1 MQPSTP
7 SALPA
12 PGPRHPFGP
21 SLPSRRAFWS
31 VAIRFPNVTPY
42 PHPYTYPTLTPAND
56 PTPTSPNGHTL
67 QRPNAAPWHPYPG
80 LCLPSAMPRHVLAPT
95 LVVLGWS
102 GEQHRWR
109 GMPKLTAALR
119 QAAQEYPLYLSY
131 FQNCGYLETALLP
144 PPANAPANLQP
155 THTPAPT
162 PTLIEIPDT
171 LSLPPL
177 SPQLPLAVEIEK
189 TTLEPLLGA
198 GIHEIARV
206 KAEQWGG
213 LPPLV
218 VHNPPNENVRFDMRR
233 AEWEVIPNTGRPP
246 KVRTHLL
253 AFREQTPPCVFHVP
267 FSAVQRVCNGKYLGG
282 LPGDIIRMADYVY
295 NVTWE
300 LCR

>member
-1 MQPSTP
+1 MQPDTP
-7 SALPA
+7 QN
-12 PGPRHPFGP
+12 PFGP
-21 SLPSRRAFWS
+21 SLPSRRAFWC

-42 PHPYTYPTLTPAND
+42 PHPFSYPTFTAPATHAHAN
-56 PTPTSPNGHTL
+56 
-67 QRPNAAPWHPYPG
+67 RPNAAPWHPYPG

-109 GMPKLTAALR
+109 GMPRLLSQLR
-119 QAAQEYPLYLSY
+119 QAATAYPHWIQDL
-131 FQNCGYLETALLP
+131 QKCGYLPPDALP
-144 PPANAPANLQP
+144 PPANLQP
-155 THTPAPT
+155 AATPI
-162 PTLIEIPDT
+162 TLPDT
-171 LSLPPL
+171 LALPPL

-198 GIHEIARV
+198 GIHEIVRV
-206 KAEQWGG
+206 KAEQWGQ

-253 AFREQTPPCVFHVP
+253 AFCEQTPPCVFHVP
-267 FSAVQRVCNGKYLGG
+267 FSAVQRVCSGKYLGG

>member
-1 MQPSTP
+1 MTHSPT
-7 SALPA
+7 
-12 PGPRHPFGP
+12 PFGP

-31 VAIRFPNVTPY
+31 VAIRFPNADPY
-42 PHPYTYPTLTPAND
+42 PNPFTYPTFTAPATHAD
-56 PTPTSPNGHTL
+56 GH
-67 QRPNAAPWHPYPG
+67 RPNAAPWHPYPG

-109 GMPKLTAALR
+109 GMPKLTHSLR
-119 QAAQEYPLYLSY
+119 QAAQEYPLYLSH
-131 FQNCGYLETALLP
+131 FQKCGHLDAPPSPHALP
-144 PPANAPANLQP
+144 PPA
-155 THTPAPT
+155 TPC
-162 PTLIEIPDT
+162 TLPDT

-233 AEWEVIPNTGRPP
+233 AEWEVIRNTGRPP

-253 AFREQTPPCVFHVP
+253 AFCEQTPPCVFHVP
-267 FSAVQRVCNGKYLGG
+267 FAAVQRVCSGKYLGG
-282 LPGDIIRMADYVY
+282 LPGDITRMADYVY

-300 LCR
+300 LMK

>member
-7 SALPA
+7 TPTALRNLFSP
-12 PGPRHPFGP
+12 PG
-21 SLPSRRAFWS
+21 PSRRAFWS

-42 PHPYTYPTLTPAND
+42 PHPYTYPT
-56 PTPTSPNGHTL
+56 PTGPTHTNGHTL

-80 LCLPSAMPRHVLAPT
+80 LCLPSAMPRHMLAPT

-119 QAAQEYPLYLSY
+119 QAATAYPQYIAQ
-131 FQNCGYLETALLP
+131 FQNCGYLPPDALLP
-144 PPANAPANLQP
+144 PANLQ
-155 THTPAPT
+155 

-198 GIHEIARV
+198 GIHEVARV

-253 AFREQTPPCVFHVP
+253 AFCEQTPPCVFHVP
-267 FSAVQRVCNGKYLGG
+267 FGAVQRVCSGKYLGG

>member
-1 MQPSTP
+1 MQLYTP
-7 SALPA
+7 H
-12 PGPRHPFGP
+12 PRTPFGP

-42 PHPYTYPTLTPAND
+42 PHPYTYPTLTP
-56 PTPTSPNGHTL
+56 TPTGPTHTNGHTL

-119 QAAQEYPLYLSY
+119 QAAATYPQYLSQ
-131 FQNCGYLETALLP
+131 FQKCGYLPPDALP
-144 PPANAPANLQP
+144 PPANLPPAAGQP
-155 THTPAPT
+155 PATPF
-162 PTLIEIPDT
+162 TLPDT

-198 GIHEIARV
+198 GIHEVARV
-206 KAEQWGG
+206 KAEQWGQ

-233 AEWEVIPNTGRPP
+233 AEWECIKNTGRPP

-253 AFREQTPPCVFHVP
+253 AFCEQTPPCVFHVP
-267 FSAVQRVCNGKYLGG
+267 FSAVQRVCSGKYLGG

-300 LCR
+300 LSK

>member
-1 MQPSTP
+1 MTPSTSP

-12 PGPRHPFGP
+12 APQNPF
-21 SLPSRRAFWS
+21 STHTPSRRAFWS

-42 PHPYTYPTLTPAND
+42 PHPYTYPTLPPAATPTND
-56 PTPTSPNGHTL
+56 PASPSAPATL
-67 QRPNAAPWHPYPG
+67 RRPNAAPWHPYPG

-109 GMPKLTAALR
+109 GMPKLTHALR
-119 QAAQEYPLYLSY
+119 QAAASYPAYL
-131 FQNCGYLETALLP
+131 QDLQKCGYLETALLP
-144 PPANAPANLQP
+144 PPANLPPANLQP
-155 THTPAPT
+155 AATPI
-162 PTLIEIPDT
+162 TLPDT

-233 AEWEVIPNTGRPP
+233 AEWEVIRNTGRPP

-253 AFREQTPPCVFHVP
+253 AFCEQTPPCVFHVP
-267 FSAVQRVCNGKYLGG
+267 FAAVQRVCSGKYLGG
-282 LPGDIIRMADYVY
+282 LPGDITRMADYVY

-300 LCR
+300 LCK

>member
-7 SALPA
+7 STPSAPA
-12 PGPRHPFGP
+12 TPRTPFAPTG
-21 SLPSRRAFWS
+21 PSRRAFWS
-31 VAIRFPNVTPY
+31 VAIRFPNVDPY
-42 PHPYTYPTLTPAND
+42 PHPYTYPTLTP
-56 PTPTSPNGHTL
+56 TPTGPTHTAGTL

-119 QAAQEYPLYLSY
+119 QAAAQYPAYLQD
-131 FQNCGYLETALLP
+131 FQKCGHLDPATLP
-144 PPANAPANLQP
+144 PPAGQPPAANMP
-155 THTPAPT
+155 PPAPF
-162 PTLIEIPDT
+162 TLPDS
-171 LSLPPL
+171 LCLPPL
-177 SPQLPLAVEIEK
+177 SPQLPLAVVIEK

-198 GIHEIARV
+198 GIHEVARV

-218 VHNPPNENVRFDMRR
+218 VHNPLNENVRFDMRR
-233 AEWEVIPNTGRPP
+233 AEWEVIRNTGRPP

-253 AFREQTPPCVFHVP
+253 AFCEQTPPCVFHVP
-267 FSAVQRVCNGKYLGG
+267 FAAVQRVCSGKYLGG
-282 LPGDIIRMADYVY
+282 LPGDITRMADYVY

-300 LCR
+300 LSK

>member
-1 MQPSTP
+1 MTHSHPQNPFP
-7 SALPA
+7 P
-12 PGPRHPFGP
+12 PG
-21 SLPSRRAFWS
+21 PSRRAFWS

-42 PHPYTYPTLTPAND
+42 PHPYTYPTLTSPA
-56 PTPTSPNGHTL
+56 TPDGHAT
-67 QRPNAAPWHPYPG
+67 RPNAAPWHPYPG

-119 QAAQEYPLYLSY
+119 QAAASYPAYL
-131 FQNCGYLETALLP
+131 QDLQKCGYLETALLP
-144 PPANAPANLQP
+144 PPANLPPANLQP
-155 THTPAPT
+155 AAANLPPATPTHAPAPT
-162 PTLIEIPDT
+162 PIEIPDA
-171 LSLPPL
+171 LCLPPL
-177 SPQLPLAVEIEK
+177 SPQLPLVVEIEK

-198 GIHEIARV
+198 GIHEICRV
-206 KAEQWGG
+206 KAEQWGA

-233 AEWEVIPNTGRPP
+233 AEWETVPNTGRPP

-253 AFREQTPPCVFHVP
+253 AFCEQTPPCVFHVP
-267 FSAVQRVCNGKYLGG
+267 FSAVQRVCSGKYLGG
-282 LPGDIIRMADYVY
+282 LPGGITRMADYVY

-300 LCR
+300 LCK

>member
-12 PGPRHPFGP
+12 PTAPRNPFGP

-42 PHPYTYPTLTPAND
+42 PHPFIYSTIT
-56 PTPTSPNGHTL
+56 PTPTGPTHTNGHTL

-119 QAAQEYPLYLSY
+119 QAATAYPAYLQD
-131 FQNCGYLETALLP
+131 FQKCGHLDSRALP
-144 PPANAPANLQP
+144 PPANLPP
-155 THTPAPT
+155 PT
-162 PTLIEIPDT
+162 PFTLPDT

-253 AFREQTPPCVFHVP
+253 AFCEQTPPCVFHVP
-267 FSAVQRVCNGKYLGG
+267 FSAVQRVCSGKYLGG
-282 LPGDIIRMADYVY
+282 LPGDITRMADYVY

>member
-7 SALPA
+7 SPA
-12 PGPRHPFGP
+12 TPQNPFSPPG
-21 SLPSRRAFWS
+21 PSRRAFWS
-31 VAIRFPNVTPY
+31 VAIRFPNVDPY
-42 PHPYTYPTLTPAND
+42 PHPYTYPALTPTPAG
-56 PTPTSPNGHTL
+56 PTHTNGHAL

-119 QAAQEYPLYLSY
+119 QAAAQYLAY
-131 FQNCGYLETALLP
+131 LQDFQKCGHLDPANLP
-144 PPANAPANLQP
+144 PPATL
-155 THTPAPT
+155 TPF
-162 PTLIEIPDT
+162 TLPDT
-171 LSLPPL
+171 LALPPL

-198 GIHEIARV
+198 GIHEVCRV

-218 VHNPPNENVRFDMRR
+218 VHNPPNKNVRFDMRR
-233 AEWEVIPNTGRPP
+233 AEWEAVPNTGRPP

-253 AFREQTPPCVFHVP
+253 AFCEQTPPCVFHVP
-267 FSAVQRVCNGKYLGG
+267 FAAVQRVCSGKYLGG

-300 LCR
+300 LCK

>member
-1 MQPSTP
+1 MTHSPN
-7 SALPA
+7 
-12 PGPRHPFGP
+12 PFGP
-21 SLPSRRAFWS
+21 SLPSRRAFWC
-31 VAIRFPNVTPY
+31 VAIRFPNVDPY
-42 PHPYTYPTLTPAND
+42 PNPYTYPTLTP
-56 PTPTSPNGHTL
+56 TPTGPAHTGHAL

-119 QAAQEYPLYLSY
+119 QAAAQYPAYL
-131 FQNCGYLETALLP
+131 QDLQKCGYLETALLP
-144 PPANAPANLQP
+144 PPANLPPANALPPPATP
-155 THTPAPT
+155 THAP
-162 PTLIEIPDT
+162 PIEIPDT

-198 GIHEIARV
+198 GIHEISRV
-206 KAEQWGG
+206 KAEQWGQ

-218 VHNPPNENVRFDMRR
+218 VHNPLNENVRFDMRR
-233 AEWEVIPNTGRPP
+233 AEWEVIRNTGRPP

-253 AFREQTPPCVFHVP
+253 AFCEQTPPCVFHVP
-267 FSAVQRVCNGKYLGG
+267 FAAVQRVCSGKYLGG
-282 LPGDIIRMADYVY
+282 LPGDVIRMADYVY

-300 LCR
+300 LMK

>member
-7 SALPA
+7 TPTPTSTPTPTA
-12 PGPRHPFGP
+12 PRNPFAP
-21 SLPSRRAFWS
+21 SGPSRRAFWS
-31 VAIRFPNVTPY
+31 VVIRFPNVTPY
-42 PHPYTYPTLTPAND
+42 PHPFTYPTFTAPATHAHVD
-56 PTPTSPNGHTL
+56 
-67 QRPNAAPWHPYPG
+67 RPNAAPWHPYPG

-119 QAAQEYPLYLSY
+119 QAAATYPQYLSQY
-131 FQNCGYLETALLP
+131 LSQFQKCGYLPPDALP
-144 PPANAPANLQP
+144 PPANLPPAAGQP
-155 THTPAPT
+155 PATPFT
-162 PTLIEIPDT
+162 
-171 LSLPPL
+171 LPPL

-253 AFREQTPPCVFHVP
+253 AFCEQTPPCVFHVS
-267 FSAVQRVCNGKYLGG
+267 FSAVQRVCSGKYLGG
-282 LPGDIIRMADYVY
+282 LPGDITRMADYVY

-300 LCR
+300 LMR

>member
-1 MQPSTP
+1 MQPSTL

-12 PGPRHPFGP
+12 RPQNPSTPFGP

-42 PHPYTYPTLTPAND
+42 PHPYTYPTLPAANPTND
-56 PTPTSPNGHTL
+56 PAPTSPNGHAL

-109 GMPKLTAALR
+109 GMPKLLHQLR
-119 QAAQEYPLYLSY
+119 QAATAYPQYIAQ
-131 FQNCGYLETALLP
+131 FQNCGYLDSCALP
-144 PPANAPANLQP
+144 PPA
-155 THTPAPT
+155 TPC
-162 PTLIEIPDT
+162 TLPDT

-198 GIHEIARV
+198 GIHEVARV

-233 AEWEVIPNTGRPP
+233 AEWEVIRNTGRPP

-253 AFREQTPPCVFHVP
+253 AFCEQTPPCVFHVP
-267 FSAVQRVCNGKYLGG
+267 FSAVQRVCSGKYLGG

-300 LCR
+300 LCK

>member
-1 MQPSTP
+1 MTPSANP
-7 SALPA
+7 SALPSPA
-12 PGPRHPFGP
+12 TPQNPFGP

-42 PHPYTYPTLTPAND
+42 PNPFTYPTLTP
-56 PTPTSPNGHTL
+56 TPTGPNGHAL

-119 QAAQEYPLYLSY
+119 QAAAAYPHWIQD
-131 FQNCGYLETALLP
+131 FQKCGHLDSRALP
-144 PPANAPANLQP
+144 PPANLQSA
-155 THTPAPT
+155 TPF
-162 PTLIEIPDT
+162 TLPDT
-171 LSLPPL
+171 LALPPL

-233 AEWEVIPNTGRPP
+233 AEWEVIRNTGRPP

-253 AFREQTPPCVFHVP
+253 AFCEQTPPCVFHVP
-267 FSAVQRVCNGKYLGG
+267 FAAVQRVCSGKYLGG

-300 LCR
+300 LMK

>member
-1 MQPSTP
+1 MSP
-7 SALPA
+7 PA
-12 PGPRHPFGP
+12 PIT
-21 SLPSRRAFWS
+21 LP
-31 VAIRFPNVTPY
+31 
-42 PHPYTYPTLTPAND
+42 
-56 PTPTSPNGHTL
+56 
-67 QRPNAAPWHPYPG
+67 
-80 LCLPSAMPRHVLAPT
+80 
-95 LVVLGWS
+95 
-102 GEQHRWR
+102 
-109 GMPKLTAALR
+109 
-119 QAAQEYPLYLSY
+119 
-131 FQNCGYLETALLP
+131 
-144 PPANAPANLQP
+144 
-155 THTPAPT
+155 
-162 PTLIEIPDT
+162 
-171 LSLPPL
+171 
-177 SPQLPLAVEIEK
+177 PLAVEIEK

-218 VHNPPNENVRFDMRR
+218 VHNPPNGNVRFDMRR

-253 AFREQTPPCVFHVP
+253 AFCEQTPPCVFHVP

>member
-1 MQPSTP
+1 MTHSTH
-7 SALPA
+7 S
-12 PGPRHPFGP
+12 HPLAAP
-21 SLPSRRAFWS
+21 SLPSRRAFWC
-31 VAIRFPNVTPY
+31 VAIRFPNVDPY
-42 PHPYTYPTLTPAND
+42 PHPYTYPTLTP
-56 PTPTSPNGHTL
+56 TPTGPTHTSATL

-119 QAAQEYPLYLSY
+119 QAAQEYPQYLSH
-131 FQNCGYLETALLP
+131 FQKCGHLDPSALP
-144 PPANAPANLQP
+144 PPATAC
-155 THTPAPT
+155 
-162 PTLIEIPDT
+162 TLPDT
-171 LSLPPL
+171 LCLPPF

-233 AEWEVIPNTGRPP
+233 AEWEIIRNTGRPP

-253 AFREQTPPCVFHVP
+253 AFCEQTPPCVFHVP
-267 FSAVQRVCNGKYLGG
+267 FAAVQRVCSGKYLGG
-282 LPGDIIRMADYVY
+282 LPGDITRMADYVY

-300 LCR
+300 LMK

>member
-12 PGPRHPFGP
+12 PTAPRNPFGP

-42 PHPYTYPTLTPAND
+42 PHPYTYPTLPAANPAND

-80 LCLPSAMPRHVLAPT
+80 LCLPSAMPRHVLAPM

-119 QAAQEYPLYLSY
+119 QAATAYPAYL
-131 FQNCGYLETALLP
+131 QDLQKCGYLPPDALP
-144 PPANAPANLQP
+144 PPA
-155 THTPAPT
+155 TPC
-162 PTLIEIPDT
+162 TLPDT

-198 GIHEIARV
+198 GIHEVARV
-206 KAEQWGG
+206 KAEQWGQ

-233 AEWEVIPNTGRPP
+233 AEWECIKNTGRPP

-253 AFREQTPPCVFHVP
+253 AFCEQTPPCVFHVP
-267 FSAVQRVCNGKYLGG
+267 FGAVQRVCNGKYLGG

-300 LCR
+300 LCN

>member
-1 MQPSTP
+1 MTPSTHTPKNP
-7 SALPA
+7 SWP
-12 PGPRHPFGP
+12 P
-21 SLPSRRAFWS
+21 SLPSRRAFWC

-42 PHPYTYPTLTPAND
+42 PHPYTYPNPAAYAGPALPAAN
-56 PTPTSPNGHTL
+56 PTHTL
-67 QRPNAAPWHPYPG
+67 HRPNAAPWHPYPG

-119 QAAQEYPLYLSY
+119 QAAAQYPAYLQD
-131 FQNCGYLETALLP
+131 FHKCGYLPPDALP
-144 PPANAPANLQP
+144 PPANLQP
-155 THTPAPT
+155 ATPI
-162 PTLIEIPDT
+162 TLPDT

-233 AEWEVIPNTGRPP
+233 VEWEVIRNTGRPP

-253 AFREQTPPCVFHVP
+253 AFCEQTPPCVFHVP

-300 LCR
+300 LMK